1 MKRSVDSFC
10 FFLGLVLVFATD
22 FVRTNTGKLL
32 VRMGFILVLVSLGVK
47 LFSMDNIENDFKT
60 ESLSFWETQGLGYVL
75 LLLAAIVAYNTFL
88 RPLIKEMS
96 RKGYQIGRSHHSFEW
111 LSK

>member
-1 MKRSVDSFC
+1 M
-10 FFLGLVLVFATD
+10 GLVLVFATD

-32 VRMGFILVLVSLGVK
+32 IRMGFILVLVSLGVK

-60 ESLSFWETQGLGYVL
+60 DSLSFWETQGAGYVL
-75 LLLAAIVAYNTFL
+75 LLLAAIVVTNTFL

-96 RKGYQIGRSHHSFEW
+96 KKGYYLHRSNHSVGR
-111 LSK
+111 